1 MAIDASIPLQ
11 GRQPSIADAANQGL
25 MFGQQMQQQ
34 KALTQKT
41 QMDAQEQEQANEI
54 KAARLMH
61 DTSVQLK
68 SLPLE
73 QRSAVAQQAIPVLAK
88 LGVDVSK
95 IDTSNLTDDVLD
107 QSINALKPFTVNL
120 DQGMASSR
128 PVGNETIV
136 DRNGTAYAQTRVF
149 DPRTNKVSLL
159 ETALGPTSSIAN
171 RMGQTAEDEY
181 TRALRLKREQE
192 AIAAQNALMVASG
205 QANIKLGTEGQM
217 IPILE
222 RQEESKKLGAGMAA
236 STLDIIDLGEKAA
249 PIVPRIERGI
259 ELLNKVD
266 TGGFDAQMKAIADY
280 TGADTADASE
290 LESIFSEQLLS
301 QMQSMKGLGAMS
313 EGDRKAIE
321 SGIASWGKSA
331 EGNKRILKNYLSV
344 LKRQKNNALQEIDR
358 QGRDKFRGAYERIKG
373 AAQEPTPSPAAAPK
387 PSPAAK
393 TEVNWGDL

>member
-1 MAIDASIPLQ
+1 MALDPNIPLSVQSGGIVGAAQQ
-11 GRQPSIADAANQGL
+11 GYA
-25 MFGQQMQQQ
+25 FGQGIQDQ
-34 KALTQKT
+34 KAQRAEKERET
-41 QMDAQEQEQANEI
+41 
-54 KAARLMH
+54 ARQGAKLAYDLAM
-61 DTSVQLK
+61 QLK
-68 SLPLE
+68 SAPVD
-73 QRSAVAQQAIPVLAK
+73 QRIGIVRKAIPSLQPY
-88 LGVDVSK
+88 GISESD
-95 IDTSNLTDDVLD
+95 IDDDGEINDADLD
-107 QSINALKPFTVNL
+107 QLISSLQPFANDPNQQT
-120 DQGMASSR
+120 ASSR

-290 LESIFSEQLLS
+290 LQSIFSEQLLS

-358 QGRDKFRGAYERIKG
+358 QGRDRFQGAYERIKG
-373 AAQEPTPSPAAAPK
+373 AAQEPTTSPVAAPK
-387 PSPAAK
+387 PAPAAK

>member
-1 MAIDASIPLQ
+1 MIDPNMPLSVQSGGLVGAAQQ
-11 GRQPSIADAANQGL
+11 GYA
-25 MFGQQMQQQ
+25 FGQGIQDQ
-34 KALTQKT
+34 KAQRAEKERETARQG
-41 QMDAQEQEQANEI
+41 
-54 KAARLMH
+54 ARLAY
-61 DTSVQLK
+61 DLALQLK
-68 SLPLE
+68 SAPVE
-73 QRSAVAQQAIPVLAK
+73 QRIGIVRKAIPSLQPY
-88 LGVDVSK
+88 GISESD
-95 IDTSNLTDDVLD
+95 IDDDGEINDADLD
-107 QSINALKPFTVNL
+107 QLISSLQPFAKDPKQQT
-120 DQGMASSR
+120 ASSR

-192 AIAAQNALMVASG
+192 AIAAQNALLVASG
-205 QANIKLGTEGQM
+205 QANIKLGTEGKM
-217 IPILE
+217 VPILE
-222 RQEESKKLGAGMAA
+222 DQEKSKKLGAGMAA

-249 PIVPRIERGI
+249 PIAPRIERGI

-290 LESIFSEQLLS
+290 LQSIFSEQLLS

-321 SGIASWGKSA
+321 SGIALWGKSA

-358 QGRDKFRGAYERIKG
+358 QGRDKFQGAYERIKG
-373 AAQEPTPSPAAAPK
+373 STQEPTTSPAAAPK
-387 PSPAAK
+387 PAPAAK